1 MGMKEANK
9 FDTDYLIIGSGP
21 GGDAAAN
28 RLGQLGAEA
37 VVLVEQGQVGGTCVN
52 WGCIPT
58 HFLLE
63 NFLLRQQISETNDR
77 HGLFSGVPDVDFQ
90 ALKSGTKK
98 VIDSLQLSIMQ
109 GFEKNG
115 VEFIRGKAKL
125 ITPHRVEITR
135 NDGTTIFKTPRT
147 IIVASG
153 APFTGLDVSGMESAR
168 EHLIRADRVM
178 ALDFEQIPDSVAVY
192 GLDSPAVELASF
204 FHFLGSEVVLLSP
217 QASAISYGSPDLR
230 QSVEDMLAF
239 HDVNVHTDV
248 ELNRLS
254 KVDDRLLV
262 EFAEKGKNGNRLT
275 CQYLVDAYARQAN
288 LECIENLPVRLEGK
302 RPSVS
307 EDFQSSQE
315 NVYFLGDVLSGGALP
330 FRSHLA
336 AFSGRVLAD
345 RLMDKPNGG
354 DLDMNLLLMGMVTI
368 DFQIAKIGLTEQEA
382 ISEGYEVK
390 TLRTPNSHN
399 AHAHILGQP
408 AGYVLLVV
416 ESGTGKILGGE
427 IVGPDAI
434 NLITVIG
441 TAMACEG
448 TIQDLKKFPGFH
460 PSLAEGIFDS
470 AWSEPF

>member
-1 MGMKEANK
+1 MKDASDYNI
-9 FDTDYLIIGSGP
+9 DYLIIGGGP

-28 RLGQLGAEA
+28 RLAQLGAKG
-37 VVLVEQGQVGGTCVN
+37 VVLVEQGPVGGTCVN

-63 NFLLRQQISETNDR
+63 NLLLREQISEAKYR
-77 HGLFSGVPDVDFQ
+77 HRLFSTVPEVDFE
-90 ALKSGTKK
+90 ALKSGKRK
-98 VIDSLQLSIMQ
+98 VIESLQLSIMQ
-109 GFEKNG
+109 SFEKNG
-115 VEFIRGKAKL
+115 VEFIQGKARV
-125 ITPHRVEITR
+125 ITPHKVEITR
-135 NDGTTIFKTPRT
+135 DDGTTVTRTAKT
-147 IIVASG
+147 IVVASG
-153 APFTGLDVSGMESAR
+153 APFTGLHVPGMENVK

-178 ALDFEQIPDSVAVY
+178 ELDFERIPDSIAVY

-204 FHFLGSEVVLLSP
+204 FHFLGSEVALLSP
-217 QASAISYGSPDLR
+217 KGFVVSYGSPELH

-239 HDVNVHTDV
+239 HDMDVYKDV

-254 KVDDRLLV
+254 KVEDRLLV
-262 EFAEKGKNGNRLT
+262 EFAEKGKEGNRLK
-275 CQYLVDAYARQAN
+275 CQFLVDAYGRQAN
-288 LECIENLPVRLEGK
+288 LECIENLPIRLEGN
-302 RPSVS
+302 RPAVS
-307 EDFQSSQE
+307 ETFQSSME
-315 NVYFLGDVLSGGALP
+315 HVYFLGDVRSGGSVP

-345 RLMDKPNGG
+345 RLMGKAG
-354 DLDMNLLLMGMVTI
+354 DSKVDLNLLLRGMVTI
-368 DFQIAKIGLTEQEA
+368 DFQIAKIGMTEQEA

-390 TLRTPNSHN
+390 TLRTPNAHN
-399 AHAHILGQP
+399 AHAHILGQI
-408 AGYVLLVV
+408 AGYVLLVA

-470 AWSEPF
+470 AWSE

>member
-1 MGMKEANK
+1 MGMKEANR
-9 FDTDYLIIGSGP
+9 FDTDYLIVGSGP
-21 GGDAAAN
+21 GGDAVAN
-28 RLGQLGAEA
+28 RLGQLGAKA

-63 NFLLRQQISETNDR
+63 NLLLRQQISEVKER
-77 HGLFSGVPDVDFQ
+77 HGLFSGIPDVEFQ
-90 ALKSGTKK
+90 TMKSGTKK
-98 VIDSLQLSIMQ
+98 VIENLQLSIMQ
-109 GFEKNG
+109 SFEKNG
-115 VEFIRGKAKL
+115 VEFIRGKAKI
-125 ITPHRVEITR
+125 ITPHRVEIAR
-135 NDGTTIFKTPRT
+135 DDGTTIFKDPRT

-153 APFTGLDVSGMESAR
+153 APFTGLRVSGMESAR

-178 ALDFEQIPDSVAVY
+178 ALDFEQIPDAIAVY

-217 QASAISYGSPDLR
+217 EASAISYGSQDLR

-239 HDVNVHTDV
+239 HDVDLYTDV
-248 ELNRLS
+248 ELNRLA
-254 KVDDRLLV
+254 KVDDRLRV
-262 EFAEKGKNGNRLT
+262 EFTEKGKDGNRLT
-275 CQYLVDAYARQAN
+275 CQYLVDAYARKAN
-288 LECIENLPVRLEGK
+288 LECIENLPIRLEGN

-307 EDFQSSQE
+307 ENFQSSQE
-315 NVYFLGDVLSGGALP
+315 NIYFLGDVRSGGAVP

-336 AFSGRVLAD
+336 TFSGRILAD
-345 RLMDKPNGG
+345 RLMGHCDGC

-382 ISEGYEVK
+382 ISQGYEVK

-399 AHAHILGQP
+399 AHAQILGKP
-408 AGYVLLVV
+408 GGYVLLVV
-416 ESGTGKILGGE
+416 ESGTEKILGGE
-427 IVGPDAI
+427 IVGADAI

-460 PSLAEGIFDS
+460 PSLAEGILDS

>member
-1 MGMKEANK
+1 MDMERAEK

-28 RLGQLGAEA
+28 RLGQLGAKA
-37 VVLVEQGQVGGTCVN
+37 VVLVEQGQVGGACVN

-63 NFLLRQQISETNDR
+63 NLLLRQQISEAKNR
-77 HGLFSGVPDVDFQ
+77 HRLFSGIPEVDFQ

-98 VIDSLQLSIMQ
+98 VIENLQLSIMQ
-109 GFEKNG
+109 SFEKNG
-115 VEFIRGKAKL
+115 VEFIRGKGRL

-135 NDGTTIFKTPRT
+135 DDGTTTFKTPRT
-147 IIVASG
+147 IIIASG
-153 APFTGLDVSGMESAR
+153 APFTALHVSGMESAR

-178 ALDFEQIPDSVAVY
+178 ALDFEHIPDSIVIY

-204 FHFLGSEVVLLSP
+204 FHFLGSKVALLSP
-217 QASAISYGSPDLR
+217 QASAISYGSQDLR

-239 HDVNVHTDV
+239 HDVDLYTDV
-248 ELNRLS
+248 ELNRLA
-254 KVDDRLLV
+254 KADGRLLI
-262 EFAEKGKNGNRLT
+262 EFAEKGKEGHRLT

-288 LECIENLPVRLEGK
+288 LECIENLPIRLEGN

-307 EDFQSSQE
+307 ENFQSSQE
-315 NVYFLGDVLSGGALP
+315 DIYFLGDVRSGAAIP

-336 AFSGRVLAD
+336 AFSGRILAD
-345 RLMDKPNGG
+345 RLMGNPDGRH
-354 DLDMNLLLMGMVTI
+354 LDMNLLLMGMVTI
-368 DFQIAKIGLTEQEA
+368 DFQIAKIGLTKQEA
-382 ISEGYEVK
+382 ISQGHAVRI
-390 TLRTPNSHN
+390 LRTPNSHN
-399 AHAHILGQP
+399 AHAQILGKP
-408 AGYVLLVV
+408 EGYVLLVV
-416 ESGTGKILGGE
+416 EIGTEKILGGE
-427 IVGPDAI
+427 IVGTDAI

-448 TIQDLKKFPGFH
+448 RIQDLKKFPAFH
-460 PSLAEGIFDS
+460 PSLAEGIFDT